1 MLGTILDDLGFEA
14 NLLSLP
20 NFLHG
25 QEATHWHD
33 MKIFPSTI
41 RSAVLLAALALWVP
55 TAALAADGCTDAT
68 ATGGST
74 AGSTSTDAPATDSSS
89 TGTSASTST
98 DAGES
103 LAVVTPIISCS
114 DLLSADL
121 SSIAK
126 NTTISSATET
136 ETDGIPYCL
145 VVGTL
150 APNATWEVQ
159 LPMETWTQRYLQNG
173 CGGLCGPTM
182 YNLDVVAAVGSDQYN
197 NGNFVLATTD
207 MNGGTDGSF
216 ALDEDAFI
224 NFAYLSVHNTAQ
236 VAKALILK
244 YYGQTQQYAYFNGC
258 SDGGREAVMSA
269 LRYPED
275 FNGIVAGAPAFL
287 FQFQNSFHHA
297 WLAHNNLDANH
308 DPILNPSRV
317 PILYDAVIAACD
329 SLDGL
334 EDGLLA
340 DPRICDF
347 DVSSIQCADDTDN
360 STCLTAAET
369 KVATA
374 FYTGPVDADIGEH
387 LTVGE
392 LQYGSE
398 MAWVGVGV
406 PATDG
411 GAVASESMVL
421 ATLRYLI
428 FKDAPGANY
437 TLDDFVFANST
448 IALLEPHHPFL
459 DAVNPDLSAF
469 KEAGG
474 KLILWHGWADQHISP
489 RTTIAF
495 HEKLVDEMG
504 SDVVEDF
511 NRLYLFP
518 GVWHCGDGEGVPDF
532 DLMTPMLN
540 WVEAGEAPYE
550 IIASSD
556 SDDSTVNRTR
566 PIYPYPQVPSYTGS
580 GDENDAANFVA
591 SDALYTNLTA
601 NWLGEFFF
609 DPYTPVES
617 P

>member
-1 MLGTILDDLGFEA
+1 MKVFSRT
-14 NLLSLP
+14 LLFAAVVLSTP
-20 NFLHG
+20 SRTV
-25 QEATHWHD
+25 AT
-33 MKIFPSTI
+33 
-41 RSAVLLAALALWVP
+41 
-55 TAALAADGCTDAT
+55 DGCVDA
-68 ATGGST
+68 SV
-74 AGSTSTDAPATDSSS
+74 TDAPAASS
-89 TGTSASTST
+89 TTSSASTTAS
-98 DAGES
+98 AASAGSGES
-103 LAVVTPIISCS
+103 LVVVQPIVSCS

-121 SSIAK
+121 SSIEEG
-126 NTTISSATET
+126 TVISSATET
-136 ETDGIPYCL
+136 EPDGIPYCL

-150 APNATWEVQ
+150 PPNATWEVQ

-182 YNLDVVAAVGSDQYN
+182 YNLDVVAAVGSDQYD

-207 MNGGTDGSF
+207 MNGGTDGTF
-216 ALDEDAFI
+216 ALDEDALI

-236 VAKALILK
+236 IAKALIK
-244 YYGQTQQYAYFNGC
+244 EYYGQAHKYAYFNGC

-297 WLAHNNLDANH
+297 WLATNNLNEDGTAA
-308 DPILNPSRV
+308 ILNPTRL
-317 PILYDAVIAACD
+317 PILYDAVISACD

-347 DVSSIQCADDTDN
+347 DVSTITCTDDTDN
-360 STCLTAAET
+360 STCLTLAEAA
-369 KVATA
+369 VAKA
-374 FYTGPVDADIGEH
+374 FYTGPVDPTIGEH

-406 PATDG
+406 PSEDG
-411 GAVASESMVL
+411 GVPGSEAIALS
-421 ATLRYLI
+421 ALRYVI
-428 FKDAPGANY
+428 FEDAPGANY
-437 TLDDFVFANST
+437 TLADFAFDNAT
-448 IALLEPHHPFL
+448 IALLEPRHPFI
-459 DAVNPDLSAF
+459 DAVSPDLSAF
-469 KEAGG
+469 KAAGG

-495 HEKLVDEMG
+495 HEALQAEMG
-504 SDVVEDF
+504 EDAVEEF

-518 GVWHCGDGEGVPDF
+518 GVWHCGSGEGVPDF
-532 DLMTPMLN
+532 DLVTPILS
-540 WVEAGEAPYE
+540 WVEGGEAPNE

-556 SDDSTVNRTR
+556 PDDSTVNRTR
-566 PIYPYPQVPSYTGS
+566 PIYPYPQVPTYSGS
-580 GDENDAANFVA
+580 GDATNASSFVA
-591 SDALYTNLTA
+591 GDALYTNLTA
-601 NWLGEFFF
+601 SWLGEFFF
-609 DPYTPVES
+609 GPYTPIEE